1 MAKHHSCGY
10 YSGEMFIEIERIRK
24 LAEKNNVESVDNHL
38 TLLEKEIDNVS
49 LHCGII
55 DLSEEKQHLSN
66 IRTALTN
73 KQLDQISPET
83 YLFEKKLLSQLASG
97 HSDGGDPLEVIPA
110 RLWDTID
117 K

>member
-1 MAKHHSCGY
+1 MAKQHSCGY
-10 YSGEMFIEIERIRK
+10 YSGEAFIEIEHIRAF
-24 LAEKNNVESVDNHL
+24 AEKNNAESVDSHL

-55 DLSEEKQHLSN
+55 NLEGEKQHLGN

-73 KQLDQISPET
+73 KQLDKIPLET
-83 YLFEKKLLSQLASG
+83 YQFEKKLLSQLARG
-97 HSDGGDPLEVIPA
+97 HNDGGDPLDVIPT
-110 RLWDTID
+110 RVWDAIN